1 MEGETRGTAEKPSP
15 EVYLAQVWAQG
26 RVAKGEKRKKGEPP
40 PPPFRLLLGEGEAS
54 LPLPPKLYGRRMVG
68 YLDKPA
74 IAHFWPRTDEEGL
87 VKELH
92 LVRLSVPLGQGRI
105 ASVEGFYD
113 SL

>member
-1 MEGETRGTAEKPSP
+1 
-15 EVYLAQVWAQG
+15 
-26 RVAKGEKRKKGEPP
+26 
-40 PPPFRLLLGEGEAS
+40 
-54 LPLPPKLYGRRMVG
+54 MVG

-74 IAHFWPRTDEEGL
+74 IAHFWPHTDEEGL
-87 VKELH
+87 VKELP